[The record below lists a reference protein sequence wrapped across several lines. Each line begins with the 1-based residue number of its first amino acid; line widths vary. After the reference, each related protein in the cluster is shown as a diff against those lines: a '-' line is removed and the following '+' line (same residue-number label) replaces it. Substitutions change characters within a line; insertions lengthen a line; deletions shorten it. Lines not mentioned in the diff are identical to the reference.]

1 MTRRSILSTLGALAL
16 VVVPSAAMAY
26 NAEGYTTTVSDPTPA
41 SGAPFT
47 VTTTGADAGDELTLT
62 VTSNPTSIP
71 NSAIQVAGAQA
82 LPKTADGA
90 GTATWTVTLS
100 AAGTYRLAVTNSAGT
115 LVGDSSVTI
124 AAAAGDPG
132 DSLSATGFNALEL
145 GIGAGALILAG
156 GAAVVVARRR
166 QLARA

>member
-71 NSAIQVAGAQA
+71 NSAIQVAGTVA
-82 LPKTADGA
+82 LAKTANADGV
-90 GTATWTVTLS
+90 ATWTVTLNQ
-100 AAGTYRLAVTNSAGT
+100 AGTYTLTVTDSQSGA
-115 LVGDSSVTI
+115 LLGDEVVTV
-124 AAAAGDPG
+124 AAAPAG
-132 DSLSATGFNALEL
+132 DSLSATGFDPLPL
-145 GIGAGALILAG
+145 GL
-156 GAAVVVARRR
+156 GAAGLVLVGGTAVLMVRRR
-166 QLARA
+166 RAAA